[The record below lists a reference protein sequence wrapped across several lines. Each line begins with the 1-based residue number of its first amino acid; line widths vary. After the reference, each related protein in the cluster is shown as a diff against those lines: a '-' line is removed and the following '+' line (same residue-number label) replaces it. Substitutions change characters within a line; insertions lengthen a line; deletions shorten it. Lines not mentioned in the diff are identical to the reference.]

1 MTYLFDGALS
11 HRDSVGTVIDIAP
24 GAVNWMT
31 AGRGIVHS
39 GRTPPAAR
47 AAGHRLHGIQSWV
60 ALPDAHA
67 EDVPGFAHHPA
78 ASLPSI
84 MFGGAK
90 RTLIAGT
97 AFGATS
103 PVAALSPMFY
113 IDIEADPGA
122 SVALPAEHEERAIY
136 VVGGTI
142 DLNGVRYEAGQM
154 IVLASGDEVAWTA
167 LESTRAMLLG
177 GASLGL
183 RHIEWNFVSSSQDR
197 IEQAKADWIA
207 DRFPQVPGET
217 EFIPLPEPA
226 RVAEGGPTS

>member
-1 MTYLFDGALS
+1 
-11 HRDSVGTVIDIAP
+11 
-24 GAVNWMT
+24 
-31 AGRGIVHS
+31 
-39 GRTPPAAR
+39 
-47 AAGHRLHGIQSWV
+47 
-60 ALPDAHA
+60 
-67 EDVPGFAHHPA
+67 
-78 ASLPSI
+78 

-122 SVALPAEHEERAIY
+122 SVALPAEHEERAIN

-142 DLNGVRYEAGQM
+142 DLNGVRYAAGQM

-177 GASLGL
+177 GA
-183 RHIEWNFVSSSQDR
+183 
-197 IEQAKADWIA
+197 
-207 DRFPQVPGET
+207 
-217 EFIPLPEPA
+217 
-226 RVAEGGPTS
+226 

>member
-1 MTYLFDGALS
+1 VTYLFDGALS

-47 AAGHRLHGIQSWV
+47 ATGHRLHGIQSWV

-67 EDVPGFAHHPA
+67 KDVPGFAHHPA

-142 DLNGVRYEAGQM
+142 DLNGVRYAAGQM
-154 IVLASGDEVAWTA
+154 IVLASGGEVEWTA

-177 GASLGL
+177 GASLGR
-183 RHIEWNFVSSSQDR
+183 RHIEWSFVSSSQDR